1 MESIQI
7 KQLRWHYLQL
17 WNIKSVHIIR
27 AVSFQYSDNRWLS
40 IQNTKLYLHRNVA
53 MQLSLHIG
61 KTWYWPESVYD
72 SVDLT
77 LHNSSGKIRPMETLR
92 GFLVFP
98 KLFILSSSMEVFKAK
113 KHYSTSPTPDVHISI
128 LITIGSSQL
137 LEVPVLLK
145 RRVAMQHQ
153 IITAKKYSETI

>member
-1 MESIQI
+1 
-7 KQLRWHYLQL
+7 
-17 WNIKSVHIIR
+17 
-27 AVSFQYSDNRWLS
+27 
-40 IQNTKLYLHRNVA
+40 
-53 MQLSLHIG
+53 
-61 KTWYWPESVYD
+61 
-72 SVDLT
+72 
-77 LHNSSGKIRPMETLR
+77 
-92 GFLVFP
+92 
-98 KLFILSSSMEVFKAK
+98 MEVFKAK